1 MQDNVA
7 KLYPN
12 PETSGKVLDYSISKS
27 TPLPDWLLKYHEWGC
42 NNTEV
47 PEFLISTYEAQALV
61 FLARL
66 VGAKRVLELG
76 VYIGFSAM
84 VWSHG
89 VGRDGEV
96 VGLELSEKYAGIAGK
111 AFKDNSV
118 DNVEIKLGDAVE
130 SLASLESTEPFDLIF
145 LDANKDAYPKYLDL
159 ILSKSQPG
167 SPKRLLKA
175 GGLIVAD
182 NVLRRAI
189 VADAT
194 PSNPH
199 YAEELARV
207 GEQRSRELGR
217 ALHEFNDKLVA
228 EPRLEA
234 FLVPLFDGLGLARL
248 LD

>member
-1 MQDNVA
+1 MQENVA

-12 PETSGKVLDYSISKS
+12 PETSAKVLDYSISKS
-27 TPLPDWLLKYHEWGC
+27 TALPDWLVKYHEWGC
-42 NNTEV
+42 NSTET
-47 PEFLISTYEAQALV
+47 PGYLISTYEAQSLV

-84 VWSHG
+84 VWSHA
-89 VGRDGEV
+89 VGKEGEV
-96 VGLELSEKYAGIAGK
+96 VGLELSEKYADIAGK
-111 AFKDNSV
+111 AFKDNGVENV
-118 DNVEIKLGDAVE
+118 DVKLGDAVE
-130 SLASLESTEPFDLIF
+130 SLASLAPSEPFDIIF

-159 ILSKSQPG
+159 ILSKSKPG
-167 SPKRLLKA
+167 SPGRLLKP

-182 NVLRRAI
+182 NVLRRGI
-189 VADAT
+189 VADT
-194 PSNPH
+194 TMSNPH
-199 YAEELARV
+199 YAEEVARH
-207 GEQRSRELGR
+207 GEQRTRDFCV